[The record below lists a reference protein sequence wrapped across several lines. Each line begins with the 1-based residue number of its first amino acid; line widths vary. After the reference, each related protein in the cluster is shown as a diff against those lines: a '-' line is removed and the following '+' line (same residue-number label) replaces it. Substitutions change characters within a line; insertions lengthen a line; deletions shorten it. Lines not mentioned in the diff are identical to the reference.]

1 MRTPVG
7 TERFGGGP
15 EILDRPDSE
24 VLTYGDPEQLV
35 HMTVNDAKG
44 QPVRYIKRQEGKS

>member
-7 TERFGGGP
+7 TEGFGGGP

>member
-7 TERFGGGP
+7 TERFGGG
-15 EILDRPDSE
+15 PDSE

-35 HMTVNDAKG
+35 HVTVNDAKG
-44 QPVRYIKRQEGKS
+44 QPVRYIKRQEGES